1 MAETPENGERGN
13 NREREKG
20 GLMVGCA
27 SGTVAAMAVTQLASV
42 GEGRGI
48 SGVAAERGRRG

>member
-1 MAETPENGERGN
+1 MAEIPENWERGN

-27 SGTVAAMAVTQLASV
+27 SGTVAAVAVTQLASV
-42 GEGRGI
+42 GEGRGV
-48 SGVAAERGRRG
+48 SSAGEERGLRG